1 MQFVRGYELW
11 EQFKANFHGDPKMQ
25 FVRGYELYD
34 YVSQYHPNT

>member
-1 MQFVRGYELW
+1 MIERPVP
-11 EQFKANFHGDPKMQ
+11 HVMQ